1 MAETLSGLG
10 EIVEDRLLDGRL
22 VLRQPRRGH
31 RAGSDAILLAA
42 AVPALGD
49 GPLLDIGAGVGTIG
63 LAVALAQ
70 PGLRVVLL
78 ERDPDIAALAAQNIA
93 LNDRADRVSIVTGDV
108 TGPAAALGLAP
119 ASFACVAMNPP
130 FYPPGGT
137 RVSPVPNRRAAHV
150 VEGSLEPWFRA
161 ARRLLRPGGRIV
173 LIHRAQALAEILEA
187 LGTGFGDVAIRPIH
201 ALADRPAIRIVV
213 SAVLNSRK
221 PAELLPAF
229 VLNAPSGGF
238 TPQSEALH
246 RGRAGLSMKPLA
258 MEALAM
264 TAGTGPPPPGADQ

>member
-1 MAETLSGLG
+1 MSDPAAGLG

-42 AVPALGD
+42 AVPDLGE

-70 PGLRVVLL
+70 PALAVVLL
-78 ERDPDIAALAAQNIA
+78 ERDPDLAALAAANIA
-93 LNDRADRVSIVTGDV
+93 LNGLEERVRAVAGDIA
-108 TGPAAALGLAP
+108 GPAASLGLAP

-130 FYPPGGT
+130 FYPPRET
-137 RVSPVPNRRAAHV
+137 KASPVPNRRAAHV
-150 VEGSLEPWFRA
+150 VDGSLEPWFKS

-173 LIHRAQALAEILEA
+173 LIHRAEALAEV
-187 LGTGFGDVAIRPIH
+187 LGCLATGFGDVAVRPIH

-213 SAVLNSRK
+213 SAVLNSKK
-221 PAELLPAF
+221 PAALLPAF
-229 VLNAPSGGF
+229 VLNGPDGGF
-238 TPQSEALH
+238 TPESEALH
-246 RGRAGLSMKPLA
+246 RGRGRLSSA
-258 MEALAM
+258 
-264 TAGTGPPPPGADQ
+264 TARDQ